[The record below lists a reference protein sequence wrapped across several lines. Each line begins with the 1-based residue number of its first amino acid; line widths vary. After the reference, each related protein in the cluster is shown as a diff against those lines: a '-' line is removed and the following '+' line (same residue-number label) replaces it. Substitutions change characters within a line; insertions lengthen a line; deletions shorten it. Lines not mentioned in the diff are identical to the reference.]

1 MQEHAKQKVDIVM
14 NAYKKAKGRGQDGD
28 KPLAILE
35 LNVGNGRK
43 ETVVLHAGEKT
54 EAVADKVARKYG
66 L

>member
-1 MQEHAKQKVDIVM
+1 M